1 MKVAILTDIH
11 SNLPALEAVLS
22 AIDEAGIERRWCLG
36 DVVGYGA
43 QPDECTKLVSERCEL
58 SLVGNHDL
66 AVTGEIS
73 TEVFSASAAAAVEWT
88 RANSADS
95 TIDFLKAQRPENTEH
110 EVGLYHASP
119 RDPVWEYV
127 LAVDQARECI
137 AEQAS
142 RVSFI
147 GHSHVALWF
156 SDSDGPPGADGGGQA
171 EDGRVMDLSEHRWL
185 LNPGQRGPASRRRS
199 ARRLAGAGHGRV
211 EGRLS
216 PRGLRHRH
224 GGGGDQGGGPPR
236 VARRPPLRGPIMA
249 PERARTG
256 LSGAPATIA
265 AMPNSLRPIVLALF
279 LAAAAVGILGCGGS
293 SGPDP
298 SISAQ
303 EAAVLSSKID
313 EIQANVQVGSCLV
326 AADKTDDLI
335 ADVQEL
341 PSSVNSDVKSAL
353 QNGANQLKI
362 LLADPTQCQGRTTTS
377 QTTTSTPSTTAS
389 TTTKTQPTTTTR
401 TQTQPTTTTNTSTQ
415 GTTIGGNSGGIGP
428 GQMSPRSPKGELIS
442 DRYRIEDRLGSG
454 GMSTVFRAT
463 DTILERTVAVKILA
477 EHLSDDDRFVA
488 RFRREA
494 LAVAKLVHPN
504 IVQVYDT
511 GNDGGQ
517 YYIVMEYV
525 RGRSGAQ
532 LLQAEGKLDPETSVE
547 IGVQACAGLDYAHR
561 HGIIHRDVKPG
572 NLMIIGGPAGGG
584 DMTVKLADFG
594 IARASEQTR
603 ITQVGSV
610 VGTAAYLAP
619 EQARGE
625 EANPST
631 DVYSLGVVL
640 YQFLTGRLPYEGA
653 SLAELAVRQQSEQPL
668 HPSSYSEDVPEAVGD
683 AVLVALE
690 SDPSRRFAA
699 AGELADALRRGL
711 TGESP
716 VRTAQT
722 RVLGGDA
729 PTSATRHMPRTR
741 TQRQRRPV
749 QPRGRQAPAQAP
761 RRRRAPQMARNLLA
775 LIAILLLAAAVAA
788 IVVLASS
795 NSGGKI
801 NLDQVVKQ
809 NVNDQIDALKQVVD
823 DNTK

>member
-1 MKVAILTDIH
+1 
-11 SNLPALEAVLS
+11 
-22 AIDEAGIERRWCLG
+22 
-36 DVVGYGA
+36 
-43 QPDECTKLVSERCEL
+43 
-58 SLVGNHDL
+58 
-66 AVTGEIS
+66 
-73 TEVFSASAAAAVEWT
+73 
-88 RANSADS
+88 
-95 TIDFLKAQRPENTEH
+95 
-110 EVGLYHASP
+110 
-119 RDPVWEYV
+119 
-127 LAVDQARECI
+127 
-137 AEQAS
+137 
-142 RVSFI
+142 
-147 GHSHVALWF
+147 
-156 SDSDGPPGADGGGQA
+156 
-171 EDGRVMDLSEHRWL
+171 
-185 LNPGQRGPASRRRS
+185 
-199 ARRLAGAGHGRV
+199 
-211 EGRLS
+211 
-216 PRGLRHRH
+216 
-224 GGGGDQGGGPPR
+224 
-236 VARRPPLRGPIMA
+236 
-249 PERARTG
+249 
-256 LSGAPATIA
+256 
-265 AMPNSLRPIVLALF
+265 
-279 LAAAAVGILGCGGS
+279 
-293 SGPDP
+293 
-298 SISAQ
+298 
-303 EAAVLSSKID
+303 
-313 EIQANVQVGSCLV
+313 
-326 AADKTDDLI
+326 
-335 ADVQEL
+335 
-341 PSSVNSDVKSAL
+341 
-353 QNGANQLKI
+353 
-362 LLADPTQCQGRTTTS
+362 
-377 QTTTSTPSTTAS
+377 
-389 TTTKTQPTTTTR
+389 
-401 TQTQPTTTTNTSTQ
+401 
-415 GTTIGGNSGGIGP
+415 
-428 GQMSPRSPKGELIS
+428 MSPRSPKGELIS

-532 LLQAEGKLDPETSVE
+532 LLQSEGKLDPETAVE

-594 IARASEQTR
+594 IARATEQSR

-619 EQARGE
+619 EQARGD
-625 EANPST
+625 EANPSS

-653 SLAELAVRQQSEQPL
+653 SLAELAVRQQSEQAL
-668 HPSSYSEDVPEAVGD
+668 HPSSYNDAVPESVGD

-716 VRTAQT
+716 ARTAQT

-729 PTSATRHMPRTR
+729 PTDATRHMSRTR

-749 QPRGRQAPAQAP
+749 QPRQRQAAP
-761 RRRRAPQMARNLLA
+761 PQRRRRASQMARNLLTV
-775 LIAILLLAAAVAA
+775 IAILLLAAAVAA
-788 IVVLASS
+788 IVVLASG
-795 NSGGKI
+795 NGGGKI
-801 NLDQVVKQ
+801 DLDQVVKQ

>member
-1 MKVAILTDIH
+1 
-11 SNLPALEAVLS
+11 
-22 AIDEAGIERRWCLG
+22 
-36 DVVGYGA
+36 
-43 QPDECTKLVSERCEL
+43 
-58 SLVGNHDL
+58 
-66 AVTGEIS
+66 
-73 TEVFSASAAAAVEWT
+73 
-88 RANSADS
+88 
-95 TIDFLKAQRPENTEH
+95 
-110 EVGLYHASP
+110 
-119 RDPVWEYV
+119 
-127 LAVDQARECI
+127 
-137 AEQAS
+137 
-142 RVSFI
+142 
-147 GHSHVALWF
+147 
-156 SDSDGPPGADGGGQA
+156 
-171 EDGRVMDLSEHRWL
+171 
-185 LNPGQRGPASRRRS
+185 
-199 ARRLAGAGHGRV
+199 
-211 EGRLS
+211 
-216 PRGLRHRH
+216 
-224 GGGGDQGGGPPR
+224 
-236 VARRPPLRGPIMA
+236 
-249 PERARTG
+249 
-256 LSGAPATIA
+256 
-265 AMPNSLRPIVLALF
+265 
-279 LAAAAVGILGCGGS
+279 
-293 SGPDP
+293 
-298 SISAQ
+298 
-303 EAAVLSSKID
+303 
-313 EIQANVQVGSCLV
+313 
-326 AADKTDDLI
+326 
-335 ADVQEL
+335 
-341 PSSVNSDVKSAL
+341 
-353 QNGANQLKI
+353 
-362 LLADPTQCQGRTTTS
+362 
-377 QTTTSTPSTTAS
+377 
-389 TTTKTQPTTTTR
+389 
-401 TQTQPTTTTNTSTQ
+401 
-415 GTTIGGNSGGIGP
+415 
-428 GQMSPRSPKGELIS
+428 MSPRSPKGELIS

-532 LLQAEGKLDPETSVE
+532 LLQSEGKLDPETSVE

-625 EANPST
+625 EANPSS

-668 HPSSYSEDVPEAVGD
+668 HPSSYSDGVPESV
-683 AVLVALE
+683 
-690 SDPSRRFAA
+690 
-699 AGELADALRRGL
+699 
-711 TGESP
+711 
-716 VRTAQT
+716 
-722 RVLGGDA
+722 GDA
-729 PTSATRHMPRTR
+729 PTASTRHMPRTR

-749 QPRGRQAPAQAP
+749 QPRQRQAPPP
-761 RRRRAPQMARNLLA
+761 RRRRAPQIARNLLA

-788 IVVLASS
+788 IVVLASGGG
-795 NSGGKI
+795 GGKI
-801 NLDQVVKQ
+801 DLDQVVKQ